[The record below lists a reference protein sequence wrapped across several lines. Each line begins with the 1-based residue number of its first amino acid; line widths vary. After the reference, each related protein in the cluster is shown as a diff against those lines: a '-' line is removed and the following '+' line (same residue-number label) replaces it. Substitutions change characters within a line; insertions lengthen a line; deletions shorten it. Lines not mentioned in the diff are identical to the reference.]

1 MCGDCSAALN
11 FSVEELPKGRE
22 KVIFLISN
30 CHQDLIYIQSGVTK
44 CCCIYLKTLSAYY
57 VPGTLLAGWECHGK
71 PDRMKNRW
79 RTER

>member
-30 CHQDLIYIQSGVTK
+30 CHQDLIYIQSGVTSVVVF
-44 CCCIYLKTLSAYY
+44 I
-57 VPGTLLAGWECHGK
+57 
-71 PDRMKNRW
+71 
-79 RTER
+79 